1 MRTDAASTAA
11 ARCNKKRF
19 DGKGQLPLISSK
31 KMKDTDANGRKRLV
45 RPYFFDV
52 SQGEEFCFTYA
63 IWRFVCCVRRICRLR
78 GSFSLH
84 LTAANHASLFC
95 VRRICGLRGCF
106 SLHLTDANLASFFC
120 SRNNSLLRTVFPSLT
135 TYASLFFRVFVRNQ
149 PLKSAEEG
157 RNRTVADFANDSCIR
172 KQVNTS

>member
-84 LTAANHASLFC
+84 LT
-95 VRRICGLRGCF
+95 
-106 SLHLTDANLASFFC
+106 DENLASFFC
-120 SRNNSLLRTVFPSLT
+120 SRNNSMLRTEFPSLT
-135 TYASLFFRVFVRNQ
+135 TYASLFLRVFVRNRH
-149 PLKSAEEG
+149 LKSTEEG
-157 RNRTVADFANDSCIR
+157 RIHADADFVSAFCSR
-172 KQVNTS
+172 KRVNTR